1 MTFPRSYNAKAA
13 REAGITCRTCADD
26 VLDLGTCAVRTQ
38 HGNTVRAYDI
48 ERALCDLM
56 RGQKTVDS
64 QVVAPAMKTY
74 VARKDR
80 DPMKLVEYA
89 RKLGVE
95 AKIRSYLQALL

>member
-1 MTFPRSYNAKAA
+1 
-13 REAGITCRTCADD
+13 
-26 VLDLGTCAVRTQ
+26 
-38 HGNTVRAYDI
+38 
-48 ERALCDLM
+48 
-56 RGQKTVDS
+56 
-64 QVVAPAMKTY
+64 MKTY